1 MPRARVIM
9 FVNLCLLATSLP
21 SAAQFGPDEPVRPY
35 EPAAGKPHR
44 NFTLPRIDN
53 AEAVT
58 LTQLR
63 GKKVLLIHFA
73 SW

>member
-1 MPRARVIM
+1 MGRIDMPRVRLILLLK
-9 FVNLCLLATSLP
+9 LCLLATSLP
-21 SAAQFGPDEPVRPY
+21 AAAQFGPY
-35 EPAAGKPHR
+35 EPTAGKPHH

-53 AEAVT
+53 GEAVS
-58 LTQLR
+58 LSQFR